1 MNRAAF
7 FAYLRRRDSGVF
19 GTSLSQKQVEGIEA
33 ILNEGGRLPLS
44 WLAYALGTAYGE
56 TGGRMQPITE
66 NMNYRADRIPQVFRA
81 RRLKGYTVT
90 QLSGKPELLANVVYS
105 DMLGNGNIASGDGWR
120 YRGHG
125 LVQLTGKDNFR
136 RFGQRIGVDL
146 VAHPEKALDLDIAAK
161 ALIVGIEDGLYTGR
175 AARDYLPADGPAPRA
190 AMKNARRIING
201 TFEAVK
207 YAGYAMAFQG
217 ALEAAGYRRSQS
229 VGRTAPGRPAPAPAR
244 PPEPSA
250 VRRAPTAPS
259 TPTDGWLTALLRLLR
274 LRK

>member
-7 FAYLRRRDSGVF
+7 YAYLRRRDSGVF
-19 GTSLSQKQVEGIEA
+19 GTSLSKKQVDGIEA

-66 NMNYRADRIPQVFRA
+66 NMNYRADRIRQVFRPA
-81 RRLKGYTVT
+81 RLKGRTPE
-90 QLSGKPELLANVVYS
+90 QLAGKPELLANVVYS

-146 VAHPEKALDLDIAAK
+146 VAHPEKALDLGIAAK
-161 ALIVGIEDGLYTGR
+161 ALIAGIEDGLYTGKAGGTTCPLR
-175 AARDYLPADGPAPRA
+175 A
-190 AMKNARRIING
+190 
-201 TFEAVK
+201 
-207 YAGYAMAFQG
+207 Q
-217 ALEAAGYRRSQS
+217 
-229 VGRTAPGRPAPAPAR
+229 
-244 PPEPSA
+244 
-250 VRRAPTAPS
+250 RRAWRCRTPAGSSTAPS
-259 TPTDGWLTALLRLLR
+259 RRRSMQATRWPFRAR
-274 LRK
+274 LRRLVIARRVRWAGHRPDGPTQPLSAPHSPKSPLRQSTPPHGSAAASSRF